1 MKYGCN
7 ALTKIL
13 IGKHKAKKGSPYSFV
28 ELDKAYDR
36 CPKIQYGG
44 YWRGQRSN
52 NEFPITKVQGSQ
64 IWDFFF
70 IINFFWL

>member
-44 YWRGQRSN
+44 YWRGETMN
-52 NEFPITKVQGSQ
+52 FP
-64 IWDFFF
+64 
-70 IINFFWL
+70 